1 MEDYRRVIIRYSQAF
16 MVKVIGEIE
25 QGQLTVPEAMRLYG
39 IKGSDTIPR
48 WMKKLGKNH
57 LLNRMVRVE
66 VMGEAHRI
74 KELEKEKREL
84 ESALAQ
90 AQLKIIGLEKLIEI
104 ASRES
109 GQDLK
114 KNSAT
119 GQSKKSG

>member
-1 MEDYRRVIIRYSQAF
+1 MEEYRRVIIRYSHAF
-16 MVKVIGEIE
+16 MIKVIGEIE

-39 IKGSDTIPR
+39 IKGADTIQR

-57 LLNRMVRVE
+57 LLNKMVRVE

-90 AQLKIIGLEKLIEI
+90 AQLKIIGLEKIIEI
-104 ASRES
+104 ASRDS

-119 GQSKKSG
+119 GQSKKSE

>member
-16 MVKVIGEIE
+16 MLKVIGEIE

-39 IKGSDTIPR
+39 IKGADTIQR

-57 LLNRMVRVE
+57 LLNKMVRVE
-66 VMGEAHRI
+66 VMGEANRI

-90 AQLKIIGLEKLIEI
+90 AQLKIIGLEKIIEI
-104 ASRES
+104 ASRDS

-119 GQSKKSG
+119 GQSKK